1 MPILILKAGY
11 LKVVDKFLCGRPK
24 AIDSLDYKNSLLK
37 LPLPGVLYT
46 LKNCVANR

>member
-24 AIDSLDYKNSLLK
+24 AIDSLDYKGSLQGPFKVYL
-37 LPLPGVLYT
+37 T
-46 LKNCVANR
+46 L